1 MSVTRSA
8 TARLVAALVV
18 AAFVLTG
25 CGGDPLAG
33 GADTDPDVVSI
44 GSGNFT
50 ESQLLAEVY
59 AQALRDAGV
68 QVENPVAIGSR
79 EAYFPALQDGSVDLI
94 PDYTGALLTYLDE
107 KATATEPGPVYAAL
121 GKALPP
127 GLVLG
132 KQSSAEDKDAVVV
145 TRETADRLKLRT
157 IADLAPHCSQMVFG
171 GGSEFRTRSDG
182 IPGLAKN
189 YACAFKEFRTLD
201 SGGVLT
207 VAALAGNDVQAANLF
222 TTDPALREKNLV
234 PLADPKENFAAQNV
248 VPVMSQRKASPKVR
262 EVLDR
267 VSAVLTTDEL
277 LAMNAE
283 AAGPDKPA
291 LRTVASDWLARK
303 NLVNTSP

>member
-1 MSVTRSA
+1 MR
-8 TARLVAALVV
+8 RLVALLAV
-18 AAFVLTG
+18 AAFALAG
-25 CGGDPLAG
+25 CGGDPLSG
-33 GADTDPDVVSI
+33 SDTDPDVVAI

-59 AQALRDAGV
+59 ALALRDAGV
-68 QVENPVAIGSR
+68 QVEDPVAIGSR

-94 PDYTGALLTYLDE
+94 PDYSGALLTYLDE
-107 KATATEPGPVYAAL
+107 NATAVEPDEVYAAL
-121 GKALPP
+121 GRVLPP

-132 KQSSAEDKDAVVV
+132 RMSQAENKDAVVV

-157 IADLAPHCSQMVFG
+157 IADLAPHCAELTFG
-171 GGSEFRTRSDG
+171 GGPEFRTRPDG

-189 YACAFKEFRTLD
+189 YGCAFGGYRSLD

-207 VAALAGNDVQAANLF
+207 VAALAGDDVQAANLF
-222 TTDPALREKNLV
+222 TTDPSLPQNDFV

-248 VPVMSQRKASPKVR
+248 VPVVAQRKASPQVR
-262 EVLDR
+262 AVLDR
-267 VSAVLTTDEL
+267 ISAALTTEEL

-291 LRTVASDWLARK
+291 LRTVAADWLERTQ
-303 NLVNTSP
+303 LVGGA